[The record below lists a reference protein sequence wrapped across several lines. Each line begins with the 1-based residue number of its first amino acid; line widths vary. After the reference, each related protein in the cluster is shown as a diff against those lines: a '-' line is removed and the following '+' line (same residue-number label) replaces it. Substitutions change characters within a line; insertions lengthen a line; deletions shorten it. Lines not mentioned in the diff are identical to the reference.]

1 VVVGLAAVAI
11 VSAGGDVSASSPS
24 SCPES
29 ISGSFGGEGDL
40 IPSKRKDT
48 LSVPAQLA
56 SQSNMAVKRDKF
68 DTDSR
73 WQRMCPDFSS

>member
-1 VVVGLAAVAI
+1 MKTMTY
-11 VSAGGDVSASSPS
+11 
-24 SCPES
+24 
-29 ISGSFGGEGDL
+29 SGTD
-40 IPSKRKDT
+40 SKRKDT